1 MSHSRSICWLAG
13 FSPTKTRTFYH
24 VMFLRGPL
32 TVSDLH
38 FPCAPHAEAD
48 SHPPHIRSLFLSRL
62 KTEKFSKGL
71 KRKQGLM
78 TKSPLS
84 WRTHLCHIKQKQ
96 RATDVKIERSVSMKW
111 LCKENSTPSTVF
123 MSTGSSQKSST
134 IYLIFFWFK
143 ECWLNIQYIL
153 WLGYTYGTFSHAW
166 LVRSHLTGEAFRAFW
181 PSALLANHGIDF
193 AFYLFWFSILGS
205 LFLLPLWS

>member
-1 MSHSRSICWLAG
+1 MALLGFFFIWGDSSTSHSRSICWLAG

-96 RATDVKIERSVSMKW
+96 RVTDVKIERSVSIKW
-111 LCKENSTPSTVF
+111 LCKENSTPSTEF

-134 IYLIFFWFK
+134 IYFIFFLIQRMLA
-143 ECWLNIQYIL
+143 EHTVHTLTWLYI
-153 WLGYTYGTFSHAW
+153 WY
-166 LVRSHLTGEAFRAFW
+166 V
-181 PSALLANHGIDF
+181 
-193 AFYLFWFSILGS
+193 
-205 LFLLPLWS
+205 